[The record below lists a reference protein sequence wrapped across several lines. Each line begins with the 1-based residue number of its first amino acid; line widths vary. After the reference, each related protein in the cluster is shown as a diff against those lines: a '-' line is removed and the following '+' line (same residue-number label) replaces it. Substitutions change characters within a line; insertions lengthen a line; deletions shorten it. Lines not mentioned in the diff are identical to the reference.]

1 MSKDE
6 TISLKLTARLW
17 NTTLV
22 EDYSNY
28 ERVFIKSHAKLYLGD
43 DVHDDKPNDN
53 ENSVATIA
61 YSRIA
66 IKLERKLPVSVY
78 LISIAIGLFLLT
90 ISTIGFYMVKNE
102 KII

>member
-1 MSKDE
+1 M
-6 TISLKLTARLW
+6 
-17 NTTLV
+17 V
-22 EDYSNY
+22 EDYPNY

-66 IKLERKLPVSVY
+66 IKLEKKLPISVY
-78 LISIAIGLFLLT
+78 LISVAIGLFLFT
-90 ISTIGFYMVKNE
+90 ISTIGFYMVISAKFYLFLFFKLNFF
-102 KII
+102 